1 MFSGYHYSY
10 LSCSFTIFLMV
21 IAPSFSFPSTV
32 ACSTSSTSA
41 ASIRIP
47 LSRVDSSVDHFVLVF
62 IVLLPYSFVSLS
74 PIFYPSL
81 QLLTWSR
88 ELLLSLAAVDV
99 FKRCLRRI
107 RHSEFPPCFTVSY
120 CLLFSLA
127 ILDLSGARPR
137 RLLRLLIHGSFG
149 TDVLGTS
156 YLLPITMMMAL

>member
-10 LSCSFTIFLMV
+10 LSYSFTIFLMV

-107 RHSEFPPCFTVSY
+107 RHSEPILRY
-120 CLLFSLA
+120 CRLG
-127 ILDLSGARPR
+127 SGVDGQTTELTEEYGTTHS
-137 RLLRLLIHGSFG
+137 RL
-149 TDVLGTS
+149 
-156 YLLPITMMMAL
+156 